1 MKTANNVTED
11 INRKVKRSLFRSKRR
26 VVRYGLLASNL
37 FLVAGIVGFII
48 STRNAAPASSTPILS
63 LTEEKT
69 VANPLD
75 ELSGADIAVN
85 VAQLVHM
92 DQTTAVINN
101 ADSVKAQ
108 LDVVPSS
115 TQIVSKPQ
123 IVETELKSKK
133 DIKTYTTAAGDT
145 VDSLAEKFGVAA
157 DSIKWSNGLTSAKV
171 EANKEIVIPP
181 VNGLVYT
188 VQSGD
193 TPETLAS
200 KYRSDKD
207 RIIAY
212 NDAEIGGL
220 VIGEK
225 ILIPDGKK
233 PDPPRAYISVS
244 YGSSAVYGFNGY
256 DYGWCTWY
264 VAKRRAEAGKPLP
277 TNLGNAGPWAFNA
290 ARYGMPNGN
299 SPAVGAAAVTDRSN
313 PGHVAYVEE
322 VNEDGS
328 IWITEM
334 NSRGQVS
341 KNDGSPAGGWG
352 RVDWKLI
359 PSDRA
364 SRFTY
369 IY

>member
-1 MKTANNVTED
+1 VKTANNVTED
-11 INRKVKRSLFRSKRR
+11 INRKVKRSLFRGKRR
-26 VVRYGLLASNL
+26 VVRYGLLVCNL

-63 LTEEKT
+63 LTEEKA
-69 VANPLD
+69 VVSPLD

-85 VAQLVHM
+85 VAQLVRM

-115 TQIVSKPQ
+115 TQVVSKPQ

-256 DYGWCTWY
+256 DYGCI
-264 VAKRRAEAGKPLP
+264 VH
-277 TNLGNAGPWAFNA
+277 
-290 ARYGMPNGN
+290 
-299 SPAVGAAAVTDRSN
+299 SS
-313 PGHVAYVEE
+313 
-322 VNEDGS
+322 
-328 IWITEM
+328 
-334 NSRGQVS
+334 
-341 KNDGSPAGGWG
+341 
-352 RVDWKLI
+352 
-359 PSDRA
+359 
-364 SRFTY
+364 
-369 IY
+369 